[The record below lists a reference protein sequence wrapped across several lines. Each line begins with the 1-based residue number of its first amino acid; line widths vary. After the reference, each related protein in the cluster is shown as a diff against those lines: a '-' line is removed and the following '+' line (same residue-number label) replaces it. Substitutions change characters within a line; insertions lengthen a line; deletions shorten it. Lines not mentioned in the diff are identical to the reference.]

1 MLSALIFPCFYIG
14 LVFLC
19 VALTV
24 LSVHQL
30 SDSAKYRFRYLVLGP
45 RSLIVRSYRFPPRS
59 QIVRSYRILQSLPVL
74 PAHQAFF
81 QARGRKCLLW
91 FGYDCRDVGYEYGEG

>member
-1 MLSALIFPCFYIG
+1 MKGNNCYGTDTIVTYNAVNLVRDNLIPEVKYMLSSIIFPAFYVG

-30 SDSAKYRFRYLVLGP
+30 SDSAKYKFRYGVLKKIG
-45 RSLIVRSYRFPPRS
+45 
-59 QIVRSYRILQSLPVL
+59 
-74 PAHQAFF
+74 
-81 QARGRKCLLW
+81 
-91 FGYDCRDVGYEYGEG
+91 